1 MAQIPS
7 AINGVAVEFSATV
20 VNDVDQSV
28 VDALMHCIKPNVANG
43 HLLSR
48 VFVSSASDSHEFPSR
63 HAQKKAVDISRI
75 NGTKIVIGYPS
86 NVMLKAIVDALQEA
100 FETFSRRRENFGP
113 HLKLKLGLPHLVDG
127 HADHIHFSVN

>member
-7 AINGVAVEFSATV
+7 AINGVAIEFAPTV
-20 VNDVDQSV
+20 VNDVDQAV
-28 VDALMHCIKPNVANG
+28 VDAMMYCIKPNVANG
-43 HLLSR
+43 HTLSKI
-48 VFVSSASDSHEFPSR
+48 FVSSASDSHVFPSR

-86 NVMLKAIVDALQEA
+86 NVTLKAIVDALQDA
-100 FETFSRRRENFGP
+100 FETFSHRRENYGP
-113 HLKLKLGLPHLVDG
+113 HLKLKLALPHPVNG